1 MLQTQLFK
9 LNQNPYITIKKF
21 ENIMF
26 ANNFKIEN
34 NSMNKTDEWNSTLNE
49 LLFENLIPQMWVID
63 KIYYVPINNKQ
74 VIVYIYVISHTI
86 KNIMIKKLNEYCQK
100 NFKNVLLK

>member
-1 MLQTQLFK
+1 
-9 LNQNPYITIKKF
+9 
-21 ENIMF
+21 MF

-74 VIVYIYVISHTI
+74 VIVYIYVISHTV